1 MFGPWRSTGSEA
13 AALSCSPGIHIDSS
27 LEFRALLKADHRSLH
42 ISFNHRRGQKVDL
55 FFRKQVPLD
64 LTLDADEFPVEI
76 ACQVPGLTHRDVVV
90 SQFHGPFHPALNRQ
104 IFFAGNLTLD
114 EDRLADDG

>member
-1 MFGPWRSTGSEA
+1 MFGPWRNTGSEA
-13 AALSCSPGIHIDSS
+13 AALSCTPGIHIDFS

-55 FFRKQVPLD
+55 FFCEQIPLD
-64 LTLDADEFPVEI
+64 FPLDADEFPVEI

-90 SQFHGPFHPALNRQ
+90 SQFHGAFHPALDRQ
-104 IFFAGNLTLD
+104 ILFTCNLTLD